1 MSIQRETTQTEKNL
15 ILQTIFSKS
24 ILTFVFQIEVD
35 LGISWHLNV
44 WFPKRLKAKISNAN
58 IFEKIAF
65 ILKSFTFKAWWE
77 FNSYLFGS
85 FLAKSSIFAWVYLW
99 YSFRP
104 KNKFSISFSFIV
116 FHVDFDKWIHIS
128 HLKFSNERLLMMH
141 Y

>member
-1 MSIQRETTQTEKNL
+1 MSIQQETTQTEKNL

-44 WFPKRLKAKISNAN
+44 GFPKRLKSKQKAKI
-58 IFEKIAF
+58 FEQIAF

-116 FHVDFDKWIHIS
+116 FHVDFDKRIHIS
-128 HLKFSNERLLMMH
+128 HLKYSNERLLMMN